1 MVELVL
7 ILLGARTVRRKWWL
21 VGVAGAAWCGLG
33 VFFFVNALVDE
44 FRMRPVYFAIPLAID
59 GVLCFVGAFGS
70 VGGVRLLR
78 LGKAAIL
85 AALCALILLHPWK
98 GGMIV
103 GFLVGT
109 FLIADGLWRGASAY
123 VVRPAGWR
131 RACVFAAI
139 EVVFGLWSYIPW
151 PTNWEGEVG
160 SDIGTLL
167 VVSGF
172 GACLVAL
179 RLRRLGPA
187 DPVAKVLTRGWPEAS
202 NDEPEDGLAAG
213 EPERPAL
220 GSVVVHV
227 WTPTGRLVSIRRS
240 VSRYVAAFDEQGRV
254 STGHAALEGPQVYIS
269 HYPAVEIDRSR
280 ADFRKTLRATHDNDV
295 PGVFQPSYDAER
307 ADWCAST
314 LQVRIDG
321 LNTTTLARFWNA
333 YRRDTTYNLT
343 DRNCS
348 VAVARALDA
357 GLEGIFAEAARSPA
371 FLMRLLLVPE
381 LWVAGFMRERATSMA
396 WTPGLALDYARAL
409 SHLVDLPRRLARRDV
424 PRPQPQSR

>member
-7 ILLGARTVRRKWWL
+7 ILLGARLVRRKWWL
-21 VGVAGAAWCGLG
+21 VGFAGAAWCGLG
-33 VFFFVNALVDE
+33 LFFFVNALVDE
-44 FRMRPVYFAIPLAID
+44 FRMRPIYFAIPLAID
-59 GVLCFVGAFGS
+59 GALCLVGAFGS

-78 LGKAAIL
+78 LGKAAVL
-85 AALCALILLHPWK
+85 TALCALILLHPWK

-131 RACVFAAI
+131 RACIFAAV
-139 EVVFGLWSYIPW
+139 EVVFGIWSYIPW

-160 SDIGTLL
+160 ADIGTLL

-172 GACLVAL
+172 GACIVAM

-187 DPVAKVLTRGWPEAS
+187 DPVAKVLTRGWP
-202 NDEPEDGLAAG
+202 DEPDAPEEGVSDDGA
-213 EPERPAL
+213 EPSSS

-227 WTPTGRLVSIRRS
+227 WTPTGQLVSIRRS

-280 ADFRKTLRATHDNDV
+280 ADFHKTLRATHDNDV
-295 PGVFQPSYDAER
+295 PGIFQPSYAAER

-321 LNTTTLARFWNA
+321 LNTKALARFWSA

-348 VAVARALDA
+348 VAVARALDV
-357 GLEGIFAEAARSPA
+357 GLDGLFAEAARSPA
-371 FLMRLLLVPE
+371 FLPRLLLVPE

-409 SHLVDLPRRLARRDV
+409 SHLVELPRRLARGSQ
-424 PRPQPQSR
+424 PRPEATAR